1 MSVTFSIDAVVMC
14 VAIAVMVGGGIAIK
28 YWKDK

>member
-14 VAIAVMVGGGIAIK
+14 FALAIIIGGGIAIK

>member
-14 VAIAVMVGGGIAIK
+14 VALAIIVGGGIVIK